1 MIIELPFSQIP
12 KQISTYDVNLK
23 FGMSISFLPIESFRN
38 WNGEMKIRF
47 ASTINFLVAYF
58 YEIFLIIR
66 SPVSKG
72 VFWRFQA
79 LRNIVRFR
87 IAIEVSRISSRFYL
101 RAISHSGLFSQQ
113 SLPVDLSEPS
123 MLLYIFRSAFKHTQ
137 SLVDISNQ
145 KMLYYWLHLSE
156 YLWDYL
162 SKSFGKRTLPLRMFW

>member
-72 VFWRFQA
+72 VF
-79 LRNIVRFR
+79 
-87 IAIEVSRISSRFYL
+87 
-101 RAISHSGLFSQQ
+101 
-113 SLPVDLSEPS
+113 
-123 MLLYIFRSAFKHTQ
+123 
-137 SLVDISNQ
+137 
-145 KMLYYWLHLSE
+145 
-156 YLWDYL
+156 
-162 SKSFGKRTLPLRMFW
+162 